1 MGTPLKVTREEHT
14 AQELRRLASDMKDAG
29 QARRVHAIS
38 FVMDGWSRARA
49 AAFGC
54 VDRQTL
60 RDWVERRHDRLPIT
74 KTFRF
79 RPSSHANG
87 IPLKGADFPSSRA

>member
-1 MGTPLKVTREEHT
+1 M
-14 AQELRRLASDMKDAG
+14 RRGLNSLVKERS
-29 QARRVHAIS
+29 QVRVRNRI
-38 FVMDGWSRARA
+38 
-49 AAFGC
+49 
-54 VDRQTL
+54 
-60 RDWVERRHDRLPIT
+60 ERRHDRLPIT

>member
-1 MGTPLKVTREEHT
+1 VFEE
-14 AQELRRLASDMKDAG
+14 ADDPFLGNFR
-29 QARRVHAIS
+29 
-38 FVMDGWSRARA
+38 
-49 AAFGC
+49 
-54 VDRQTL
+54 
-60 RDWVERRHDRLPIT
+60 ERRHDRLPIP

>member
-1 MGTPLKVTREEHT
+1 M
-14 AQELRRLASDMKDAG
+14 
-29 QARRVHAIS
+29 
-38 FVMDGWSRARA
+38 
-49 AAFGC
+49 
-54 VDRQTL
+54 
-60 RDWVERRHDRLPIT
+60 VEIVKRRHDRLPIT